1 MDSLQFW
8 KNWQK
13 SSRNLYIFS
22 LSILLFSILTLSF
35 FYFKGLENVVH
46 WDILS
51 ELGEVPIILDQ
62 FKVGSETLSLPTK
75 TFTVTEQ
82 FVASPMAINFIG
94 NYVFL
99 GLLSFAFVLLL
110 SALSALPR
118 FWYLVS
124 MGLVIVF
131 LVTFNLELLY
141 NVANK
146 YFTTALIVLFVG
158 LSYFFHAFRPDID
171 IAKRFISFF
180 FLTALIGLVIFF
192 TAKVNHPFFLLASYR
207 TAGAMLL
214 STAFIFLVAYEIVNG
229 FLIISTSVKS
239 TQSLQN
245 FLLISLIYLVNVLLI
260 FLHNNKIIDWEM
272 IYLSPFLLIVLSSVL
287 GIWGFKKRT
296 ESILDWLNF
305 EKSGAFIYLSL
316 AIFTIATCA
325 LAFATSNDP
334 MIEVMEDAITYTHL
348 AMGLM
353 FLLYVLLNFFPLFKQ
368 AFEVH
373 KVVFK
378 PLRLPIWTFRVLA
391 IILIAALLVLK
402 GFFTVQQAFAAHYNA
417 LGDYYTAE
425 KDYKFAEIEYKMA
438 LVYEYRNH
446 KTNYALASLALLQG
460 DNETAAVY
468 FRKSLAKNPSVFAYE
483 GLSRSFY
490 DGEHFFDAMFTLK
503 EGLQKFPKSG
513 ELQNNLAYLF
523 NKSNVQDSTVLYY
536 EMAVKNAQKSEV
548 PASNLLAFWANNG
561 KKTAIEELL
570 QQSED
575 IQYNSYQANKLAMK
589 NIVEKK
595 FSEPTGNDFTI
606 DLSSD
611 SVLNASNF
619 AWIYNQTFYQKALGE
634 NFDLRRFSELE
645 ENESLSED
653 LLFANVIQEYY
664 KGDKLLTFQN
674 LQAWAVGD
682 STDKKGK
689 YYQLLLNTFLKKE
702 AVEKV
707 NLAEIKDVI
716 GVGLKQHPLNEA
728 IVSKA
733 VELLNKNRQPEKAY
747 QVVLNAISWRKNS
760 PMLYQLYIQQALTI
774 GMKDYAEDGMKA
786 LQKLSPTDYQRFL
799 PTYQAKL
806 ASIEKASAGFQ

>member
-1 MDSLQFW
+1 MNSLQFW

-13 SSRNLYIFS
+13 SSRNLYVFS
-22 LSILLFSILTLSF
+22 LSILLFSILTLTF
-35 FYFKGLENVVH
+35 FYVKGLENVVH

-62 FKVGSETLSLPTK
+62 FKVGSEMLSLPTK

-94 NYVFL
+94 NYIFL

-118 FWYLVS
+118 FWYLIS
-124 MGLVIVF
+124 MGLVIGF
-131 LVTFNLELLY
+131 LVTFDIELLY
-141 NVANK
+141 NISNK
-146 YFTTALIVLFVG
+146 YFTMGLIVLFVG
-158 LSYFFHAFRPDID
+158 LSYFFHAFRPDIE
-171 IAKRFISFF
+171 IFKRFISFF
-180 FLTALIGLVIFF
+180 FLTILIAGIIFF
-192 TAKVNHPFFLLASYR
+192 TAKVSHPFFLLASYR
-207 TAGAMLL
+207 TTGAMLL
-214 STAFIFLVAYEIVNG
+214 STAFIFLVAYEIING

-245 FLLISLIYLVNVLLI
+245 FLLISLIYLVNVLLV
-260 FLHNNKIIDWEM
+260 FLHNNKVIDWEM
-272 IYLSPFLLIVLSSVL
+272 IYLSPFLLIILSSIL

-296 ESILDWLNF
+296 ESLLDRLNF

-316 AIFTIATCA
+316 SIVTIATCA

-334 MIEVMEDAITYTHL
+334 MIEVMEDVITYTHL
-348 AMGLM
+348 TMGLM
-353 FLLYVLLNFFPLFKQ
+353 FLAYVLINFSPIFKQ
-368 AFEVH
+368 GFEVY

-378 PLRLPIWTFRVLA
+378 PLRLPIWTFRVLS
-391 IILIAALLVLK
+391 IIVIAALLVLK
-402 GFFTVQQAFAAHYNA
+402 GFFTVQQSFAAHYNT

-446 KTNYALASLALLQG
+446 KTNYALASLSLLQG

-536 EMAVKNAQKSEV
+536 EMAVRNVRKTEV
-548 PASNLLAFWANNG
+548 PASNLLAFWASNG
-561 KKTAIEELL
+561 KKTTIEELL
-570 QQSED
+570 QKPEN
-575 IQYNSYQANKLAMK
+575 IRYNSYQANIFALK

-595 FSEPTGNDFTI
+595 FSENIDNDFTI

-619 AWIYNQTFYQKALGE
+619 AWIYNQIFYQKALGKT
-634 NFDLRRFSELE
+634 FDLRRLSELE

-653 LLFANVIQEYY
+653 LLFANMIQEYY
-664 KGDKLLTFQN
+664 KGDKILTFQN
-674 LQAWAVGD
+674 LQAWAASD

-702 AVEKV
+702 ATENV
-707 NLAEIKDVI
+707 NLAEIKDVT
-716 GVGLKQHPLNEA
+716 GLGLKHHPLNES
-728 IVSKA
+728 VVEKA
-733 VELLNKNRQPEKAY
+733 LIILNKKHQPEKAY
-747 QVVLNAISWRKNS
+747 QVVLNAISWRKDS
-760 PMLYQLYIQQALTI
+760 PLLYQLYIQQALTI
-774 GMKDYAEDGMKA
+774 GMKDYAGDGMKA

-806 ASIEKASAGFQ
+806 ASIEKTSAGFQ

>member
-1 MDSLQFW
+1 MNSLQFW

-35 FYFKGLENVVH
+35 FYIKGLENVVH

-118 FWYLVS
+118 FWYLIS

-131 LVTFNLELLY
+131 LATLNTELLY
-141 NVANK
+141 YVSNK
-146 YFTTALIVLFVG
+146 YFTMALIMLFVG

-171 IAKRFISFF
+171 IAKRFICFF
-180 FLTALIGLVIFF
+180 TLTILIAIAIFF
-192 TAKVNHPFFLLASYR
+192 TAKVTLPFLLLASYR

-296 ESILDWLNF
+296 ESLFGWLNF

-402 GFFTVQQAFAAHYNA
+402 GFFTLQQAFAAHYNA
-417 LGDYYTAE
+417 LGDYYTADT
-425 KDYKFAEIEYKMA
+425 DYVFAEIEYKSA
-438 LVYEYRNH
+438 LTYEYQNH

-468 FRKSLAKNPSVFAYE
+468 FRNSLAKSPSVFAYE

-523 NKSNVQDSTVLYY
+523 NKSNIQDSTVLYY
-536 EMAVKNAQKSEV
+536 EMAVKNAFKSEV

-570 QQSED
+570 QQTED
-575 IQYNSYQANKLAMK
+575 IQHNSYQANKLAMK

-595 FSEPTGNDFTI
+595 FSEPADNDFII
-606 DLSSD
+606 DLSPD
-611 SVLNASNF
+611 SVLSASNF

-653 LLFANVIQEYY
+653 LLFANIIQEYY

-707 NLAEIKDVI
+707 NLAEIQDVI

-760 PMLYQLYIQQALTI
+760 PILYQLYIQQALTI
-774 GMKDYAEDGMKA
+774 GMKAYAEDGMKA

>member
-1 MDSLQFW
+1 MNSLQFW

-595 FSEPTGNDFTI
+595 FSEPTDNDFTI

-619 AWIYNQTFYQKALGE
+619 AWIYNQTFYQKALGD

>member
-1 MDSLQFW
+1 MNSLQFW

-99 GLLSFAFVLLL
+99 GLLSFALVLLL

-368 AFEVH
+368 TFEVH

-589 NIVEKK
+589 NIIEKK
-595 FSEPTGNDFTI
+595 FSELTDNDFAI

-619 AWIYNQTFYQKALGE
+619 AWIYNQTFYQKALGN

-682 STDKKGK
+682 SADKKGK
-689 YYQLLLNTFLKKE
+689 YYHLLLNTFLKKE

>member
-1 MDSLQFW
+1 MNSLQFW

-35 FYFKGLENVVH
+35 FYIKGLENVVH

-118 FWYLVS
+118 FWYLIS

-171 IAKRFISFF
+171 IAKRFVSFF

-287 GIWGFKKRT
+287 GIWGFRKRT
-296 ESILDWLNF
+296 ESLLDWLNF
-305 EKSGAFIYLSL
+305 EKAGAFIYLSL

-570 QQSED
+570 QQSEE

-589 NIVEKK
+589 NITEKK
-595 FSEPTGNDFTI
+595 YSESIDNDFTI
-606 DLSSD
+606 DLSAD

-619 AWIYNQTFYQKALGE
+619 AWIYNQTFYQKALGK

-674 LQAWAVGD
+674 LQAWAVSD
-682 STDKKGK
+682 SADKKGK

-716 GVGLKQHPLNEA
+716 GVGLKQHPLNET

-733 VELLNKNRQPEKAY
+733 VELLNKNRQTEKAY